1 MSIQIGA
8 GTVTGSLGLAGMWD
22 RIQPAVQRAVERG
35 TAKAE
40 ETATQ
45 LAPVGTVSRPV
56 YKTGPYAGASW
67 TSRDPGRMKLSITS
81 RVRWRR
87 DKSACVGW
95 VTAGSHDAFYARF
108 MELGAPKA
116 ENFSPSPFLRPAME
130 TIDLAGILAAEI
142 MALGS
147 AGSAGGMLAE
157 VADDA

>member
-1 MSIQIGA
+1 MSIQISA
-8 GTVTGSLGLAGMWD
+8 GTVHGTLGLAGMWD
-22 RIQPAVQRAVERG
+22 QIRPAVQSAVERG

-45 LAPVGTVSRPV
+45 LAKVGTVSRPP

-95 VTAGSHDAFYARF
+95 VTAGSYDAFYARF
-108 MELGAPKA
+108 MELGAPGKK
-116 ENFSPSPFLRPAME
+116 NFSPSPFMRPAME
-130 TIDLAGILAAEI
+130 TVDLAATLAAEI

-147 AGSAGGMLAE
+147 AGSAGATLAE

>member
-1 MSIQIGA
+1 MSIEISA
-8 GTVTGSLGLAGMWD
+8 GIVQGTLGLAGMWD
-22 RIQPAVQRAVERG
+22 QLRPAVQRAVE
-35 TAKAE
+35 K
-40 ETATQ
+40 ETAGVQAVAEQ
-45 LAPVGTVSRPV
+45 LATVGTVSRPV

-95 VTAGSHDAFYARF
+95 VTMGSFDAFYARF
-108 MELGAPKA
+108 KELGAPKA
-116 ENFSPSPFLRPAME
+116 ENFSPSPVLRPAME
-130 TIDLAGILAAEI
+130 TADLAATLAAEI
-142 MALGS
+142 MALDS